1 MNVFIDVTSSCRS
14 ARNSGMQRMTRRIF
28 AELAARIPVTPI
40 CWNRLG
46 NFYHRLGPGEME
58 YLKTPFRRYSRPMSH
73 PHSREDWLREFQRLL
88 DHVSLDLL
96 NLFQEDDVF
105 FVPDMFSDRRMQK
118 LPELAR
124 RIGARSVAIFH
135 DAAELQLSLLSRRRM
150 ETFRKYIKS
159 LAAFDLVVCISKES
173 RVDLLEFWKRYG
185 VTVRAETFVAGW
197 PLEFHETERSDA
209 HSTRP
214 VLLYVSSF
222 NARKNHMR
230 LFDATKQLW
239 DNGLEFELQL
249 IGSSTNWGRRV
260 AFEARRLQA
269 LGRPI
274 RWLRHVDDCALHQAY
289 RECLFTVYPS
299 LKEGFGLPIL
309 ESLWHGKPCVCG
321 GNGALGE
328 VARGGG
334 CLIVD
339 QTSADALA
347 AGIKKLLTDQSAYA
361 RLCVEARARKFRSW
375 ADYIDRLL
383 EHLSHPR
390 IAASVSAD
398 SGA

>member
-14 ARNSGMQRMTRRIF
+14 PRNSGMQRMTRRIF

-46 NFYHRLGPGEME
+46 NFYHPLGPGEME
-58 YLKTPFRRYSRPMSH
+58 YLKTPFRRYRPMSH

-96 NLFQEDDVF
+96 NLLQDDDVLL
-105 FVPDMFSDRRMQK
+105 VPDMFSDRRMQK

-124 RIGARSVAIFH
+124 RVRARSVAIFH

-150 ETFRKYIKS
+150 ETFRNYIKS
-159 LAAFDLVVCISKES
+159 LAAFDFVVCISKES
-173 RVDLLEFWKRYG
+173 CVDLLEFWKRYG
-185 VTVRAETFVAGW
+185 VTVRAETFIAGW
-197 PLEFHETERSDA
+197 PLEFHDTERSDA
-209 HSTRP
+209 HITRP
-214 VLLYVSSF
+214 GLLYVSSF

-239 DNGLEFELQL
+239 DSGLKFELQL
-249 IGSSTNWGRRV
+249 IGSSTSWGRRV

-269 LGRPI
+269 RGRPI

-339 QTSADALA
+339 QTSAAALA
-347 AGIKKLLTDQSAYA
+347 VGIKQLLTDQNTYA
-361 RLCVEARARKFRSW
+361 RLCAEARARKFRSW

-383 EHLSHPR
+383 DHLRRPR
-390 IAASVSAD
+390 LAASVSAG

>member
-14 ARNSGMQRMTRRIF
+14 PRNSGMQRMTRRIF
-28 AELAARIPVTPI
+28 AELVARIPVTPI
-40 CWNRLG
+40 CWNQLG

-58 YLKTPFRRYSRPMSH
+58 YLKTPFRRYRRPMSR
-73 PHSREDWLREFQRLL
+73 PHAREDWLREVQRLL
-88 DHVSLDLL
+88 GHVSLGLL
-96 NLFQEDDVF
+96 NLLQDDDVF

-124 RIGARSVAIFH
+124 RTRARSVAIFH

-150 ETFRKYIKS
+150 EKFRNYIKS
-159 LAAFDLVVCISKES
+159 LAAFDLVICISNES
-173 RVDLLEFWKRYG
+173 RADLLEVWKRSG

-197 PLEFHETERSDA
+197 PLEFDESERSGA
-209 HSTRP
+209 HSPQP
-214 VLLYVSSF
+214 VILYVSSF

-230 LFDATKQLW
+230 LFHATKQIW
-239 DNGLEFELQL
+239 DSGLEFELQL

-274 RWLRHVDDCALHQAY
+274 RWLRHVDDRALHQAY

-309 ESLWHGKPCVCG
+309 ESLWHGKPCICG
-321 GNGALGE
+321 DNGAFGE
-328 VARGGG
+328 IACSGG

-339 QTSADALA
+339 QINVDALA

-361 RLCVEARARKFRSW
+361 RLCAEARARKFRSW

-383 EHLSHPR
+383 EHLRRLQLAPLL
-390 IAASVSAD
+390 
-398 SGA
+398 

>member
-1 MNVFIDVTSSCRS
+1 
-14 ARNSGMQRMTRRIF
+14 MQRMTRRIF

-58 YLKTPFRRYSRPMSH
+58 YLKTPFRRYNRPMSH

-96 NLFQEDDVF
+96 NLLQDDDVF

-124 RIGARSVAIFH
+124 RIRARSVAIFH

-150 ETFRKYIKS
+150 ETFRNYIKS

-173 RVDLLEFWKRYG
+173 RVDLLEFWKQYG
-185 VTVRAETFVAGW
+185 VTARAETSVAGW

-222 NARKNHMR
+222 NARKNHMH

-260 AFEARRLQA
+260 AFEARRLQT

-347 AGIKKLLTDQSAYA
+347 VGIKKLLTDQSTYA
-361 RLCVEARARKFRSW
+361 RLCAEARARKFRSW

-390 IAASVSAD
+390 IAASVSAG